1 MTAKKTVKKTTE
13 PKPKVEP
20 KIEFQEQI
28 AEANSGSY
36 QPIRF
41 SKVKYKNNSDLF
53 IDIRTYQRGYDDDGE
68 DVFFPTKKGFQFP
81 EREFK
86 KIVSK
91 YTLLPTT
98 YVHPDIIKKSF
109 DLLNTGQFESAVL
122 QAFKTLETKLRKK
135 IGASAEDIGVTLI
148 RKAFHPD
155 TGPLTDL
162 DLPKSEREAFSNY
175 MAGAFGFYK
184 NPCSH
189 RDVDMDFIQAFER
202 IVVASDLLKAIDKSI
217 KK

>member
-1 MTAKKTVKKTTE
+1 MTKKKTVKKTTE
-13 PKPKVEP
+13 AKPKVEP

-68 DVFFPTKKGFQFP
+68 DVFFPTKKGFQFS

-86 KIVSK
+86 KIVGK

-109 DLLNTGQFESAVL
+109 DLLKTGQFESAVL

-135 IGASAEDIGVTLI
+135 IGATAEEIGVTLI

-155 TGPLTDL
+155 NGPLTDL
-162 DLPKSEREAFSNY
+162 ELPKSEREAFSSY

-202 IVVASDLLKAIDKSI
+202 IVVASDLLKAIDKAV

>member
-1 MTAKKTVKKTTE
+1 MTKKKIVKKAKE
-13 PKPKVEP
+13 VKPKVEP

-36 QPIRF
+36 QSIRF
-41 SKVKYKNNSDLF
+41 SKVKYKNNPELF
-53 IDIRTYQRGYDDDGE
+53 IDIRTYQRGYDDNGE
-68 DVFFPTKKGFQFP
+68 NIYFPTRIGFQFT

-98 YVHPDIIKKSF
+98 YVHPEIIKKSF
-109 DLLNTGQFESAVL
+109 DLLNTGHFDSAVL
-122 QAFKTLETKLRKK
+122 QAFKILETKLRKK
-135 IGASAEDIGVTLI
+135 IGATSEEIGVTLI
-148 RKAFHPD
+148 RKAFHPA
-155 TGPLTDL
+155 TGLLTDY

-175 MAGAFGFYK
+175 MAGAYGYYK

-189 RDVDMDFIQAFER
+189 RDVEMDFIQAFER
-202 IVVASDLLKAIDKSI
+202 IVVASDLLKTIDKA
-217 KK
+217 KKK

>member
-1 MTAKKTVKKTTE
+1 MTKEKTVKTTTE
-13 PKPKVEP
+13 AKPKVEP

-28 AEANSGSY
+28 SEANSGSY

-68 DVFFPTKKGFQFP
+68 DVYYPTKKGFQFS

-86 KIVSK
+86 KIVGK
-91 YTLLPTT
+91 YTILPTT

-122 QAFKTLETKLRKK
+122 QAFKTLEIKLRKK
-135 IGASAEDIGVTLI
+135 IGATSEEFGVTLI

-155 TGPLTDL
+155 NGPLTDL
-162 DLPKSEREAFSNY
+162 ELPKSEREAFSNY
-175 MAGAFGFYK
+175 IAGAFGFYK

-202 IVVASDLLKAIDKSI
+202 IVVASDLLKAIEKAV